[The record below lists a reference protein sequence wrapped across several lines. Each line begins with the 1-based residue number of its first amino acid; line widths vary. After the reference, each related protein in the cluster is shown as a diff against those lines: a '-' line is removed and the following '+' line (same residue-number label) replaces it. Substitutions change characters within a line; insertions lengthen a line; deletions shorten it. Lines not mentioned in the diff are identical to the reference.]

1 MTRIDDLL
9 QRRAKQVILTVVARL
24 AHRSP
29 RQRISPS
36 KESRTAQIGNPE
48 TQENLGAHPA
58 FLQNRLLARVKS
70 SRSINRFRILHGRP
84 RRRADGSKSKC
95 SYEHTDVPDIFDE
108 TSTETFWRE
117 RFGA

>member
-1 MTRIDDLL
+1 MTKIDDLL

-70 SRSINRFRILHGRP
+70 SQSINRFRILHGRLSRLLCDRSFGRLP
-84 RRRADGSKSKC
+84 CAKARA
-95 SYEHTDVPDIFDE
+95 
-108 TSTETFWRE
+108 
-117 RFGA
+117 